1 MTAAACLRG
10 TTCHC
15 AETDHCVWSR
25 PMCRQE
31 SDMKRARL
39 LTELGP
45 RIRREGGGRATA
57 RVHDEQSN
65 R

>member
-1 MTAAACLRG
+1 MTATACLRG

-31 SDMKRARL
+31 SSDSKRGRL
-39 LTELGP
+39 ITQMGK
-45 RIRREGGGRATA
+45 RVHREG
-57 RVHDEQSN
+57 DFDWLYFPELYE
-65 R
+65 

>member
-1 MTAAACLRG
+1 MTATACLRG

-15 AETDHCVWSR
+15 AETDQCVWSR

-39 LTELGP
+39 LTELSH
-45 RIRREGGGRATA
+45 RVRREGDFDWLYFPEL
-57 RVHDEQSN
+57 HD
-65 R
+65 